1 MAFHSGTVFSNQTV
15 QIDGNTFTNCTF
27 KNGCVLK
34 FSGGTLT
41 IKGGSIEPSC
51 QFVLDGPAESTVKFL
66 AALYGGGLQA
76 QVEAFVDAMRRNAF
90 PIA

>member
-1 MAFHSGTVFSNQTV
+1 MFYLGTVFSNQTV

-34 FSGGTLT
+34 FSGGSLT
-41 IKGGSIEPSC
+41 IQGGSIEPSC
-51 QFVLDGPAESTVKFL
+51 QFVLDGPAEATVKFL
-66 AALYGGGLQA
+66 AALYNAGLHPQI
-76 QVEAFVDAMRRNAF
+76 EAFFDAIRRNAF